1 MGYRRCLLLFDGA
14 KKYLYNKYYRI
25 EYLKGMGHLN
35 TMRKL
40 LKSKYFL
47 LFSVLLLSLG
57 LLCGC
62 SADDVHISGTETT
75 SLVEDGSYTS
85 PEDVAEYLH
94 IYGHLPDNFI
104 TKNEARDLGWDSQKG
119 NLHDVAPGMSI
130 GGDSF
135 GNREGLLPKAD
146 GRKYYECDVNY
157 EGGYRGG
164 ERIVYSNDG
173 LIFYTDDHYESY
185 EQLY

>member
-1 MGYRRCLLLFDGA
+1 M
-14 KKYLYNKYYRI
+14 KQ
-25 EYLKGMGHLN
+25 LKGLIELN
-35 TMRKL
+35 AVKKI
-40 LKSKYFL
+40 LKNKYFL
-47 LFSVLLLSLG
+47 LFTVLLLSIG

-62 SADDVHISGTETT
+62 GADDVAIVDAERTA
-75 SLVEDGSYTS
+75 LAEDGSYTS

-94 IYGHLPDNFI
+94 FYGHLPDNFI
-104 TKNEARDLGWDSQKG
+104 TKNEARDLGWDSQAG
-119 NLHDVAPGMSI
+119 NLDEVAPGMSI
-130 GGDSF
+130 GGDTF

-157 EGGYRGG
+157 EGGYRGE

-173 LIFYTDDHYESY
+173 LIFYTDDHYESF

>member
-1 MGYRRCLLLFDGA
+1 MVTMMQKIWRSKQLQALL
-14 KKYLYNKYYRI
+14 
-25 EYLKGMGHLN
+25 
-35 TMRKL
+35 
-40 LKSKYFL
+40 
-47 LFSVLLLSLG
+47 VLLLTVG
-57 LLCGC
+57 LLFTGCGV
-62 SADDVHISGTETT
+62 DDNALIEVEKT
-75 SLVEDGSYTS
+75 SLAEDGSYIT

-94 IYGHLPDNFI
+94 YYGHLPDNFI
-104 TKNEARDLGWDSQKG
+104 TKSEAQKKGWESNKG
-119 NLHDVAPGMSI
+119 NLDDVAPGMSI

-135 GNREGLLPKAD
+135 GNREGSLPKAD

-173 LIFYTDDHYESY
+173 LIFYTDDHYKTF

>member
-1 MGYRRCLLLFDGA
+1 MMHILQNIWN
-14 KKYLYNKYYRI
+14 NKYFR
-25 EYLKGMGHLN
+25 
-35 TMRKL
+35 
-40 LKSKYFL
+40 
-47 LFSVLLLSLG
+47 LFAVLLLSIG

-62 SADDVHISGTETT
+62 GADDVLISGTETT
-75 SLVEDGSYTS
+75 SLAENGMYTT
-85 PEDVAEYLH
+85 PEEVAEYLH

-104 TKNEARDLGWDSQKG
+104 TKNEARDLGWDSQDG
-119 NLHDVAPGMSI
+119 NLDKVAPGMSI

-135 GNREGLLPKAD
+135 SNREGLLPKAE

-173 LIFYTDDHYESY
+173 LIYYSDDHYKSF

>member
-1 MGYRRCLLLFDGA
+1 MNA
-14 KKYLYNKYYRI
+14 VKKV
-25 EYLKGMGHLN
+25 LKN
-35 TMRKL
+35 
-40 LKSKYFL
+40 KYFL
-47 LFSVLLLSLG
+47 LFTVLLLSIG

-62 SADDVHISGTETT
+62 GADDVAIVDAERTA
-75 SLVEDGSYTS
+75 LAEDGSYTS

-94 IYGHLPDNFI
+94 FYGHLPDNFI
-104 TKNEARDLGWDSQKG
+104 TKNEARDLGWDSQAG
-119 NLHDVAPGMSI
+119 NLDEVAPGMSI
-130 GGDSF
+130 GGDTF
-135 GNREGLLPKAD
+135 GNREGLLPKEK

-173 LIFYTDDHYESY
+173 LIFYTADHYKSF

>member
-1 MGYRRCLLLFDGA
+1 MMQ
-14 KKYLYNKYYRI
+14 KIWKNKYFR
-25 EYLKGMGHLN
+25 
-35 TMRKL
+35 
-40 LKSKYFL
+40 
-47 LFSVLLLSLG
+47 LFAVVLLSIG

-62 SADDVHISGTETT
+62 GADDVQISDVERT

-94 IYGHLPDNFI
+94 FYGHLPHNFI
-104 TKNEARDLGWDSQKG
+104 TKSEARTLGWDSQDG
-119 NLHDVAPGMSI
+119 NLEEVAPGMSI

-146 GRKYYECDVNY
+146 GRKYYESDVNY
-157 EGGYRGG
+157 EGGYRKG
-164 ERIVYSNDG
+164 ERLVYSNDG
-173 LIFYTDDHYESY
+173 LIFYTDDHYKSF

>member
-1 MGYRRCLLLFDGA
+1 MNGV
-14 KKYLYNKYYRI
+14 KKV
-25 EYLKGMGHLN
+25 LKN
-35 TMRKL
+35 
-40 LKSKYFL
+40 KYFL
-47 LFSVLLLSLG
+47 LLTVLLLSIG

-62 SADDVHISGTETT
+62 GADDVAIVDAERTA
-75 SLVEDGSYTS
+75 LAEDGSYTS

-94 IYGHLPDNFI
+94 FYGHLPDNFI
-104 TKNEARDLGWDSQKG
+104 TKNEARDLGWDSQAG
-119 NLHDVAPGMSI
+119 NLDEVAPGMSI
-130 GGDSF
+130 GGDTF

-173 LIFYTDDHYESY
+173 LIFYTDDHYESF

>member
-1 MGYRRCLLLFDGA
+1 MNA
-14 KKYLYNKYYRI
+14 VKKI
-25 EYLKGMGHLN
+25 LKN
-35 TMRKL
+35 
-40 LKSKYFL
+40 KYFL
-47 LFSVLLLSLG
+47 LFTVLLLSIG

-62 SADDVHISGTETT
+62 GADEVAIVDAERTT
-75 SLVEDGSYTS
+75 LAEDGSYTS

-94 IYGHLPDNFI
+94 FYGHLPDNFI
-104 TKNEARDLGWDSQKG
+104 TKNEARDLGWDCQAG
-119 NLHDVAPGMSI
+119 NLDEVAPGMSI
-130 GGDSF
+130 GGDTF

-157 EGGYRGG
+157 EGGYRGE

-173 LIFYTDDHYESY
+173 LIFYTDDHYESF

>member
-1 MGYRRCLLLFDGA
+1 MVRFGMTINHGIGKNKWALLL
-14 KKYLYNKYYRI
+14 
-25 EYLKGMGHLN
+25 M
-35 TMRKL
+35 
-40 LKSKYFL
+40 
-47 LFSVLLLSLG
+47 LFVLSIG

-62 SADDVHISGTETT
+62 GAGDVAVSGTETT
-75 SLVEDGSYTS
+75 SLSENGSYTT
-85 PEDVAEYLH
+85 PEDVAEYLYV
-94 IYGHLPDNFI
+94 YGHLPDNFI
-104 TKNEARDLGWDSQKG
+104 TKNEARDLGWDSQDG
-119 NLHDVAPGMSI
+119 NLDEVAPGMSI

-173 LIFYTDDHYESY
+173 LIFYTDDHYKSF